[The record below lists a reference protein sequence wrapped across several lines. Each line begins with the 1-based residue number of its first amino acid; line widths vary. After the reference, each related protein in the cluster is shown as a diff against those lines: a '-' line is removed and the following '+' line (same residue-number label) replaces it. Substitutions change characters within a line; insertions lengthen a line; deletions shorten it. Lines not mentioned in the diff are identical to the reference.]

1 MPSRYNIVD
10 DAKLHRLLAS
20 LKVDL
25 GPMPTRYNLAPTDQ
39 VPVIHHW
46 EGQRIISDMRWWL
59 VPNWSDEPSTRYPIF
74 NARSEKLDISRA
86 YKGSFRHKRC
96 VIPAHS
102 FVGWQGNEKQKTP
115 LLFSAVDQAMAFAGL
130 WDYWSDGIQHV
141 LSCAIVTT
149 TAAPELAQF
158 QDRMPVMLTIEQAEQ
173 WLDSKQDSKP
183 LQELCH
189 SHLPYPL
196 QIAVIEPQLGNT
208 HNKNAPILT
217 GKKIVL

>member
-10 DAKLHRLLAS
+10 DTALHSLLTRLN
-20 LKVDL
+20 VDL

-39 VPVIHHW
+39 VPVIHYW

-59 VPNWSDEPSTRYPIF
+59 VPSWSDGPSNKYPMF
-74 NARSEKLDISRA
+74 NARCEKLDESRA

-96 VIPAHS
+96 IIPAHS
-102 FVGWQGNEKQKTP
+102 FVGWQGNENQKTP
-115 LLFSAVDQAMAFAGL
+115 LLFSAVNQAMVFAGI

-158 QDRMPVMLTIEQAEQ
+158 QDRMPVMLTPEHAEQ
-173 WLDSKQDSKP
+173 WLDHKQDRKS
-183 LQELCH
+183 LQALCE
-189 SHLPYPL
+189 SRLSYPL
-196 QIAVIEPQLGNT
+196 QAAAINPLYGNSQNKAV
-208 HNKNAPILT
+208 PILI
-217 GKKIVL
+217 GEPLIL